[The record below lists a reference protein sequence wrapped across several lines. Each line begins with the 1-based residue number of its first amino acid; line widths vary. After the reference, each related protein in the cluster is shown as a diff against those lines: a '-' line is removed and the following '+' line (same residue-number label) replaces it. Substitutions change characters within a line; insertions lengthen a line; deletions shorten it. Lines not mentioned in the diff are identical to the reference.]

1 MNISMETKKKV
12 IKICEA
18 IRIEGNKPSIEK
30 VIERFPAPHLEEIIR
45 DMVGEGLLDEDMLP
59 TDKGRSLVK
68 VGLTGGTFDIIH
80 IGHLRTLE
88 EAKKYVDLLAV
99 VVARDS
105 TVKKMKNRNPLNTED
120 IRLEIVSMLKP
131 VDVAI
136 LGSEE
141 DFMEPVKR
149 IKPDIIFL
157 GYDQDI
163 PPPLKN
169 KLHDIEIL
177 KLDVFYKGFKSSIMI
192 KKLLSML
199 GY

>member
-1 MNISMETKKKV
+1 MKVPMEIVKQIV
-12 IKICEA
+12 KICEVTR
-18 IRIEGNKPSIEK
+18 IRGDIPDSSLIGREVLSTELDKILKYMVDEG
-30 VIERFPAPHLEEIIR
+30 F
-45 DMVGEGLLDEDMLP
+45 LDERLLP
-59 TDKGRSLVK
+59 TEEGRRLIR

-80 IGHLRTLE
+80 IGHMKTLE

-99 VVARDS
+99 VVARDT
-105 TVKKMKNRNPLNTED
+105 TVKKMKNRDPLNNEE
-120 IRLEIVSMLKP
+120 IRLEIVSMLRP

-141 DFMEPVKR
+141 DFMEPVR
-149 IKPDIIFL
+149 LIKPDVIFL

-169 KLHDIEIL
+169 KLGNIEIK
-177 KLDVFYKGFKSSIMI
+177 KLDVFYEGYKSSIMI

>member
-1 MNISMETKKKV
+1 MMIPIEMVKRIIE
-12 IKICEA
+12 ICEVMR
-18 IRIEGNKPSIEK
+18 IRGENPDPSLIGRHVLSTELDKILNYMMDEG
-30 VIERFPAPHLEEIIR
+30 F
-45 DMVGEGLLDEDMLP
+45 LDDSLLP
-59 TDKGRSLVK
+59 TEKGRRLIR

-80 IGHLRTLE
+80 MGHMKTLE

-105 TVKKMKNRNPLNTED
+105 TVRKMKNRDPLNNEE

-141 DFMEPVKR
+141 DFMEPVKL
-149 IKPDIIFL
+149 IKPDVIFL

-163 PPPLKN
+163 PPSLKN
-169 KLHDIEIL
+169 KLGDIEIR
-177 KLDVFYKGFKSSIMI
+177 KLDIFYKGYKSSIMI

>member
-1 MNISMETKKKV
+1 MEIPMDV
-12 IKICEA
+12 IKRVVEICEV
-18 IRIEGNKPSIEK
+18 IRIRGESPDPSLIGREVLSTELDKILKYMVDEG
-30 VIERFPAPHLEEIIR
+30 F
-45 DMVGEGLLDEDMLP
+45 LDESLLP
-59 TDKGRSLVK
+59 TEKGRKLIR

-80 IGHLRTLE
+80 IGHMKTLE

-105 TVKKMKNRNPLNTED
+105 TVKKMKNRDPLNNEE

-141 DFMEPVKR
+141 DFMEPVKL

-169 KLHDIEIL
+169 KLGDIEIK
-177 KLDVFYKGFKSSIMI
+177 KLDVFYKGYKSSIMI

>member
-1 MNISMETKKKV
+1 LNISMETKKKV